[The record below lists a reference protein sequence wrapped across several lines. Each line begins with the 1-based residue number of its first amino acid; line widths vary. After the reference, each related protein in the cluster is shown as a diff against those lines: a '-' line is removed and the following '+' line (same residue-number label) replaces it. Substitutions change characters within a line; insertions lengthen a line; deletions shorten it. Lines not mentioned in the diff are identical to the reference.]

1 MKLLCV
7 SLAGYKLLNSAK
19 IDFMAKEKIIG
30 RINEAGI
37 LDKALR
43 SPDPEFIAVYGRRR
57 VGKTFLIREFYEDSI
72 CFELIGVH
80 DASLKVQL
88 NNFAQSLKNAIG
100 MGILPQAPVTWFEA
114 FTYLEQLL
122 ESINKKISTGK
133 RVVFIDELPW
143 LNTPKSNFV
152 AALEYFWNSYGSKQ
166 NNLILVV
173 CGSAASWMVQKIVN
187 SKGGLHNRLT
197 RQIRLLPFSLPE
209 TESFLKSRGVV
220 LTKYQIISLYM
231 VMGGVPF
238 YLKQA
243 EPGLSSAQIIDKVC
257 FSKDGLLRNEF
268 EKLFSSLFDQSD
280 QHVRI
285 VDVLRQNR
293 SGMSR
298 NLILSAA
305 KIPSGGTASQIL
317 EELEESGFIVPWI
330 PFGKKSNDAIYRITD
345 EFTLFY
351 FDWIK
356 PLGKRDP
363 GDGYWLSLQNDPRR
377 RAWAGY
383 AFEGICMKHV
393 QQIKN
398 ALGIGMVETFHGPW
412 YYSAPKNSS
421 GTGAQ
426 IDLLIDRK
434 DATINLCEI
443 KFSEAEFTIDADYAK
458 KLRQKADVFK
468 NVTKTRKNIFITMMT
483 TFGIT
488 DNIHSNDIISNS
500 LTIECLF

>member
-1 MKLLCV
+1 MAENKIL
-7 SLAGYKLLNSAK
+7 YSAK
-19 IDFMAKEKIIG
+19 TDHMAKEKIIG
-30 RINEAGI
+30 RIDETQL
-37 LDKALR
+37 LDKALH
-43 SPDPEFIAVYGRRR
+43 SSDPEFIAVYGRRR
-57 VGKTFLIREFYEDSI
+57 VGKTFLIREFYGDSI

-80 DASLKVQL
+80 EASLKVQL

-100 MGILPQAPVTWFEA
+100 MGILPQSPGTWFDA
-114 FTYLEQLL
+114 FSSLEQFL
-122 ESINKKISTGK
+122 ESLNQKQNQGK

-143 LNTPKSNFV
+143 LNTPKSNFL
-152 AALEYFWNSYGSKQ
+152 AALEHFWNNYGSRQ
-166 NNLILVV
+166 SNLILVV
-173 CGSAASWMVQKIVN
+173 CGSAASWMIQKIVN

-197 RQIRLLPFSLPE
+197 RQIRLLPFTLSE

-220 LTKYQIISLYM
+220 LTRFQIISLYM
-231 VMGGVPF
+231 AMGGVPF
-238 YLKQA
+238 YLSQA
-243 EPGLSSAQIIDKVC
+243 EPGLSSAQIIDNVC

-268 EKLFSSLFDQSD
+268 EKLFASLFDQSD
-280 QHVRI
+280 QHIRI
-285 VDVLRQNR
+285 VDVLRRNR

-298 NLILSAA
+298 NLILSSA
-305 KIPSGGTASQIL
+305 KIPSGGTASKIL
-317 EELEESGFIVPWI
+317 EELEESGFIVSWI

-363 GDGYWLSLQNDPRR
+363 GEGYWMSRQNDPFR

-383 AFEGICMKHV
+383 TFEGICMKHL

-412 YYSAPKNSS
+412 YYSAPKNSPGS
-421 GTGAQ
+421 GAQ

-434 DATINLCEI
+434 DAAINLCEM
-443 KFSEAEFTIDADYAK
+443 KFSESEFTVDAAYAK
-458 KLRQKADVFK
+458 LLRQKKEVFK
-468 NVTKTRKNIFITMMT
+468 NVTKTRKNIFVTMIT

-488 DNIHSNDIISNS
+488 DNLYSNDIVSNS

>member
-1 MKLLCV
+1 
-7 SLAGYKLLNSAK
+7 
-19 IDFMAKEKIIG
+19 MAKEKITG
-30 RINEAGI
+30 RLDETRI
-37 LDKALR
+37 LDKAFH
-43 SPDPEFIAVYGRRR
+43 SSDPEFIAVYGRRR

-80 DASLKVQL
+80 EASLKVQL
-88 NNFAQSLKNAIG
+88 NNFAQSLKKAMD
-100 MGILPQAPVTWFEA
+100 MGILPQVPVTWFEA
-114 FTYLEQLL
+114 FSYLEQFL
-122 ESINKKISTGK
+122 ESVNQKQNKGK

-143 LNTPKSNFV
+143 LNTPKSNFL
-152 AALEYFWNSYGSKQ
+152 AALEHFWNSYGSKQ

-173 CGSAASWMVQKIVN
+173 CGSAASWMIQKIVN

-197 RQIRLLPFSLPE
+197 RQIRLLPFTLSE

-220 LTKYQIISLYM
+220 LTRFQIISLYM
-231 VMGGVPF
+231 AMGGVPF
-238 YLKQA
+238 YLRQA

-257 FSKDGLLRNEF
+257 FSKDGLLRTEF
-268 EKLFSSLFDQSD
+268 EKLFTSLFDQSD
-280 QHVRI
+280 QHTRI
-285 VDVLRQNR
+285 VEVLRQNR

-298 NLILSAA
+298 NLILSSA
-305 KIPSGGTASQIL
+305 KIPSGGTASKIL
-317 EELEESGFIVPWI
+317 EELEESGFIASWI

-363 GDGYWLSLQNDPRR
+363 GEGYWLSRQNDPRR

-383 AFEGICMKHV
+383 TFEGICMKHL
-393 QQIKN
+393 QKIKN
-398 ALGIGMVETFHGPW
+398 ELGIGMVETFHGPW

-421 GTGAQ
+421 GSGAQ

-434 DATINLCEI
+434 DAAINLCEM
-443 KFSEAEFTIDADYAK
+443 KFSESEFTVDAAYAK
-458 KLRQKADVFK
+458 LLRQKKDVFK
-468 NVTKTRKNIFITMMT
+468 DVTKTKKNIFITMIT
-483 TFGIT
+483 SFGIT
-488 DNIHSNDIISNS
+488 SNSWSNDVVSNS